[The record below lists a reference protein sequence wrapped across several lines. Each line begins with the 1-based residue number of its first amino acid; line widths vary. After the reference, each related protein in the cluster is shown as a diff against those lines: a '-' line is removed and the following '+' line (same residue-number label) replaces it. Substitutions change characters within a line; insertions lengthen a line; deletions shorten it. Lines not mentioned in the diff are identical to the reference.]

1 MAVRAG
7 RHGMRLRAWF
17 LAAVLAGC
25 GITLTYTDWKA
36 PEDSNWVKDSYEC
49 DRDARE
55 AYPRPLPGQ
64 RQKFADQCLTARGY
78 VKR

>member
-1 MAVRAG
+1 MK
-7 RHGMRLRAWF
+7 LRVCL

-25 GITLTYTDWKA
+25 GITLEYADWKA
-36 PEDSNWVKDSYEC
+36 PADSNWVKDSYEC

-55 AYPRPLPGQ
+55 AYLRPLPGQ
-64 RQKFADQCLTARGY
+64 RQKFAERCLTARGY